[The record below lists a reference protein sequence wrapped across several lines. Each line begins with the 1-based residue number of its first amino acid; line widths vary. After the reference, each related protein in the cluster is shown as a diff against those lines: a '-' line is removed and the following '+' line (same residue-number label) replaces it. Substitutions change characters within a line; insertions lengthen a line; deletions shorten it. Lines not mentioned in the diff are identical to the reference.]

1 MQTTCGYS
9 SAANGNCQKLLGAGA
24 TSNFCFAHRCQSPG
38 CAQSKPSR
46 ATHCSAHR
54 HQQLASTGSAGGG
67 SSTLCTTAAD
77 ANYMPFLNDFA
88 GGNKKEMYDQLA
100 RFGQIPNSGSLYDSV
115 VAAGDNEL
123 YNSAALY
130 QSATADKL
138 LCEHAA
144 ASELSEGQQWVRH
157 EKAARAMA
165 EHQDAYDALFSMW
178 TNQSWIDDLQRQH
191 KIVVRYIQA
200 GEVKQPNP
208 WANSVGAV
216 TSKRYMIKLLETY
229 SKTDPFAP
237 VPIVERA
244 CVAIVSELGTAVVTF
259 KLGPIKKQSRVFE
272 KVLSHDGHFDMI
284 RDYARGTFIVKRVDV
299 LPRLLAEL
307 LLADDFTVI
316 RAKNRLSN
324 GWDSRDSAGY
334 RDYQLLVQTKGGW
347 IVELQLIPEG
357 MYVLKEKLGHTD
369 YVQYRF
375 IVEAG
380 HRVRGGGSDT
390 GRKVTCA
397 YKSATNGSCYGP
409 TGSSD
414 RLFCP
419 SHSCQVP
426 GCGDSKT
433 SRAKYCS
440 AHQAQPPLQGQLQGS
455 VASGANESCPRAA
468 TQRLKSTPEVARN
481 RSETLQMPTSAAVST
496 VGKSAVAN
504 SAGSENYGN
513 IGGGK
518 RGIKKDARKGSVYAG
533 FEEPEGVGGGAGD
546 AKGYQERVRLHW
558 V

>member
-1 MQTTCGYS
+1 MPPIPTHN
-9 SAANGNCQKLLGAGA
+9 AATLAGGPNA
-24 TSNFCFAHRCQSPG
+24 RQHAPM
-38 CAQSKPSR
+38 
-46 ATHCSAHR
+46 
-54 HQQLASTGSAGGG
+54 GSAGGG
-67 SSTLCTTAAD
+67 SETLYATATD
-77 ANYMPFLNDFA
+77 ANYMPFLDNFA

-100 RFGQIPNSGSLYDSV
+100 RFGQVPNSGSLYDSV
-115 VAAGDNEL
+115 VAAGDNDL

-130 QSATADKL
+130 QSATVDKL
-138 LCEHAA
+138 LYEHAA
-144 ASELSEGQQWVRH
+144 LSELSEGQKWVRH

-165 EHQDAYDALFSMW
+165 EHQDAYDALFTVWES
-178 TNQSWIDDLQRQH
+178 QSWIDDLQRQH

-216 TSKRYMIKLLETY
+216 TSKRYMLKLLETY
-229 SKTDPFAP
+229 SKTDPSAP
-237 VPIVERA
+237 VPTVERA

-272 KVLSHDGHFDMI
+272 KVLSSDGHFDLI
-284 RDYARGTFIVKRVDV
+284 RDYARGTFVVKRVDV

-324 GWDSRDSAGY
+324 SWDSRDSAGY
-334 RDYQLLVQTKGGW
+334 RDYQLLVQTKEGW

-357 MYVLKEKLGHTD
+357 MHVLKEKLGHAD

-380 HRVRGGGSDT
+380 HRVRGGSGGDT

-397 YKSATNGSCYGP
+397 YKSAANGSCYGP

-419 SHSCQVP
+419 SHSCPAP
-426 GCGDSKT
+426 GCGVSKS
-433 SRAKYCS
+433 SRAQYCS
-440 AHQAQPPLQGQLQGS
+440 KHQAQPPLQGQLLQGTAVGKGIA
-455 VASGANESCPRAA
+455 VASGAGELRPRAA
-468 TQRLKSTPEVARN
+468 TQRVQPTPEGARN
-481 RSETLQMPTSAAVST
+481 RSATLQTPPSAAVST
-496 VGKSAVAN
+496 VGKRAVAT
-504 SAGSENYGN
+504 SAGSGN
-513 IGGGK
+513 RGNTGK
-518 RGIKKDARKGSVYAG
+518 GKGAGGIKKDARKGSVYAG
-533 FEEPEGVGGGAGD
+533 FEEPGGGGGMQKD
-546 AKGYQERVRLHW
+546 TRKGSVYTGFDGVAEVEEE